1 MIEQKKKTKT
11 KKKKIVILNVKML
24 MQNAFHI
31 TSKNTWQMIV
41 KIKKEEKE
49 EIIKLIKREIH
60 SERNKKILKIFN
72 IHS

>member
-1 MIEQKKKTKT
+1 
-11 KKKKIVILNVKML
+11 

-41 KIKKEEKE
+41 KIKKEKKE